1 MKTKLIICGIFY
13 LFFLGCSED
22 KTSNIS
28 IPEKIN
34 STNKIFDIKNLN
46 QIGFKEN
53 KEYDI
58 TNLPK
63 ALSSYYG
70 WIKNKQDVLKDIE
83 IRFYESHEDALTF
96 GFDMADE
103 VTGKDAK
110 ISKKDVKWKE
120 GHNDRRSNKRSGT
133 GGLGPGSGKA
143 KYGNFVI
150 IGNMI
155 LLCEGSETTSLELCD
170 QLTKKLFP

>member
-63 ALSSYYG
+63 AL
-70 WIKNKQDVLKDIE
+70 
-83 IRFYESHEDALTF
+83 
-96 GFDMADE
+96 
-103 VTGKDAK
+103 
-110 ISKKDVKWKE
+110 
-120 GHNDRRSNKRSGT
+120 
-133 GGLGPGSGKA
+133 
-143 KYGNFVI
+143 
-150 IGNMI
+150 
-155 LLCEGSETTSLELCD
+155 
-170 QLTKKLFP
+170 

>member
-70 WIKNKQDVLKDIE
+70 WIKNKQDFFL
-83 IRFYESHEDALTF
+83 Y
-96 GFDMADE
+96 
-103 VTGKDAK
+103 
-110 ISKKDVKWKE
+110 
-120 GHNDRRSNKRSGT
+120 
-133 GGLGPGSGKA
+133 
-143 KYGNFVI
+143 
-150 IGNMI
+150 
-155 LLCEGSETTSLELCD
+155 
-170 QLTKKLFP
+170 